1 MRQMVLTAKKVKCMQ
16 TSLLD
21 EEVEVLTKIQKKKL
35 VHIVKKHVLFSS
47 LFI

>member
-21 EEVEVLTKIQKKKL
+21 EEVEVLTKIRK
-35 VHIVKKHVLFSS
+35 INN
-47 LFI
+47 